1 MTDAVAAY
9 HALLEDEGVA
19 AESVGVLQGGQAERR
34 LVFGGHPLCSSVR
47 PNLLD
52 RSRYERIVA
61 ASHAVHGAFMA
72 LESALLTDAALR
84 AQLDLD
90 SEEERLALVDPGC
103 SVSSP
108 TSRLD
113 AFFADEMRYVEN
125 NAETPAGIAYND
137 NLSDVFGRL
146 PVMQQFRKH
155 YAVRPLLAS
164 DHLLDALL
172 RAFREWGRAT
182 HPVVAIVDWPG
193 LPTLTEFEMFR
204 DFFESRG
211 LPTHICEPA
220 QMEFRGG
227 RLYACGAQ
235 VNLVY
240 KRVLISEL
248 LSSDTASYQPLHDA
262 YVAGAVCCVNTFRAK
277 LLDKKMSLALLSD
290 EQYAG
295 LYTPAQREAI
305 ARHIPWTRRVRD
317 GATTRHGED
326 VPDLPAYICGN
337 QQRLVLKP
345 NDDYGGRGVVLGW
358 TTDVHEWEQAVQVAL
373 TQSYVVQEAVAT
385 PRETFP
391 VALGGDV
398 RFLDL
403 TVDTDPYL
411 FYGEVGGCLT
421 RLSSSA
427 LLNVTAGT
435 GSVVPTYLVDGPV

>member
-1 MTDAVAAY
+1 VSEAVAAY

-19 AESVGVLQGGQAERR
+19 AESVGVLQGAQAEHR

-47 PNLLD
+47 PNLVD
-52 RSRYERIVA
+52 RSRYERVVT
-61 ASHAVHGAFMA
+61 ASHAVQSAFLA
-72 LESALLTDAALR
+72 LESALLTDADLR
-84 AQLDLD
+84 AELDLD
-90 SEEERLALVDPGC
+90 ADEERLALADPGC

-113 AFFADEMRYVEN
+113 AFFADEMRYIEN

-137 NLSDVFGRL
+137 NLTAVFDL
-146 PVMQQFRKH
+146 IPVMQQFREQ

-172 RAFREWGRAT
+172 RAFNEWGRASS
-182 HPVVAIVDWPG
+182 PVVAIVDWPG

-204 DFFESRG
+204 EFFESRG
-211 LPTHICEPA
+211 VPTHICEPA
-220 QMEFRGG
+220 QMEFCGG
-227 RLYACGAQ
+227 RLYACGAP

-248 LSSDTASYQPLHDA
+248 LASDTASYQPLHDA
-262 YVAGAVCCVNTFRAK
+262 YLAGAVCCVNTFRAK

-290 EQYAG
+290 EQYAS
-295 LYTPAQREAI
+295 LYTPAQQDAI
-305 ARHIPWTRRVRD
+305 ARHIPWTRRVREA
-317 GATTRHGED
+317 ATTWRGEP
-326 VPDLPAYICGN
+326 VADLPAYICAHRE
-337 QQRLVLKP
+337 RLVLKP
-345 NDDYGGRGVVLGW
+345 NDDYGGKGVVLGW
-358 TTDVHEWEQAVQVAL
+358 TTEAHDWEQAVQVAL

-385 PRETFP
+385 PREPFP
-391 VALGGDV
+391 VALGGEM

-403 TVDTDPYL
+403 TVDIDPYL

-427 LLNVTAGT
+427 LLNVTAGS
-435 GSVVPTYLVDGPV
+435 GSVVPTYVVDGPR